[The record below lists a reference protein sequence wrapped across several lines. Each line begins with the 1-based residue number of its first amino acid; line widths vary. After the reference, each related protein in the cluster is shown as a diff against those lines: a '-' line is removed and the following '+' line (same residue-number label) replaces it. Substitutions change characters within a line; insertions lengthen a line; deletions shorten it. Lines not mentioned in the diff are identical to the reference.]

1 MRRAEGTAVSFAA
14 HAVLTGL
21 AGRRQTLAVAESCT
35 GGGVGAALTSIP
47 GASEVFLGGVIAYSD
62 RLKTRL
68 LDVSGDTIAAHGAVS
83 GPCARAMAQGAR
95 RATGADWA
103 VSVTGIAGPGGGSN
117 EKPVGTV
124 WVAVEGP
131 DAHSVERHLFSGS
144 RSEVRDASVTA
155 ALALVQRL
163 LEGAR
168 GV

>member
-1 MRRAEGTAVSFAA
+1 VSSAA

-62 RLKTRL
+62 RLKTGL
-68 LDVSGDTIAAHGAVS
+68 LDVPGETIAAHGAVS

-103 VSVTGIAGPGGGSN
+103 VSVTGVAGPGGGSA

-131 DAHSVERHLFSGS
+131 GAQTVESHQFSGS
-144 RSEVRDASVTA
+144 RGEVREASVIA
-155 ALALVQRL
+155 ALALVRRL
-163 LEGAR
+163 VEAEQS
-168 GV
+168 V